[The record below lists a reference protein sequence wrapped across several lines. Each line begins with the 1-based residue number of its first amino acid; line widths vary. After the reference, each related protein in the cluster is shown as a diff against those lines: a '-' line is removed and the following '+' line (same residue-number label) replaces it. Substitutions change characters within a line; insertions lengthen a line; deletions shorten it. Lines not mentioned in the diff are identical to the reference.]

1 MFLSYV
7 WPMIILYKFIDRNEC
22 QSMKFT
28 FIFPQDNSGYSTA
41 FQSVF
46 KLNSYEL
53 KECIH

>member
-28 FIFPQDNSGYSTA
+28 FIFPQDNSGYTAA